1 MKKSYT
7 LSLEKKEWNNC
18 LHDVYDKKKKDI
30 KIDGFRKGQVPYDVY
45 TKKAGVE
52 SLYMDAIDAAVD
64 ILYAKLLSDKET
76 ITPAATPSID
86 IKNISKDMV
95 EIEFTIVGAPEVKL
109 GKYKSLG
116 IKKEEIKVTEEE
128 VEHEL
133 NHLKEHFVD
142 EKVAELG
149 DATLVNSNK
158 IENENVVENSVE
170 QEISK
175 EVKQEKEEVVKP
187 TNAETTP
194 KEDTYFTTSKLERE
208 NIYSQMLETYQE
220 IYNNANSTQEQK
232 EKAIEEIAKINERR
246 NAIMIAENLIL
257 AKGIENVVIFA
268 NENSVS
274 VIAKAETLEPEKIAQ
289 IQNIVSRELEVGAE
303 IISIS
308 TK

>member
-1 MKKSYT
+1 MKILKRNQ
-7 LSLEKKEWNNC
+7 LIILVISLM
-18 LHDVYDKKKKDI
+18 LV
-30 KIDGFRKGQVPYDVY
+30 
-45 TKKAGVE
+45 TAGYLNFT
-52 SLYMDAIDAAVD
+52 STNAQDNT
-64 ILYAKLLSDKET
+64 KET
-76 ITPAATPSID
+76 
-86 IKNISKDMV
+86 
-95 EIEFTIVGAPEVKL
+95 
-109 GKYKSLG
+109 
-116 IKKEEIKVTEEE
+116 
-128 VEHEL
+128 
-133 NHLKEHFVD
+133 
-142 EKVAELG
+142 VAELG

-158 IENENVVENSVE
+158 VENENVVEISVE

>member
-1 MKKSYT
+1 MKILKRNQ
-7 LSLEKKEWNNC
+7 LIILVISLM
-18 LHDVYDKKKKDI
+18 LV
-30 KIDGFRKGQVPYDVY
+30 
-45 TKKAGVE
+45 TAGYLNFT
-52 SLYMDAIDAAVD
+52 STNAQDNT
-64 ILYAKLLSDKET
+64 KET
-76 ITPAATPSID
+76 
-86 IKNISKDMV
+86 
-95 EIEFTIVGAPEVKL
+95 
-109 GKYKSLG
+109 
-116 IKKEEIKVTEEE
+116 
-128 VEHEL
+128 
-133 NHLKEHFVD
+133 
-142 EKVAELG
+142 VAELG

-170 QEISK
+170 QETPK
-175 EVKQEKEEVVKP
+175 EEKTEEEEVVKP

-232 EKAIEEIAKINERR
+232 EKAIGEIAKINERR